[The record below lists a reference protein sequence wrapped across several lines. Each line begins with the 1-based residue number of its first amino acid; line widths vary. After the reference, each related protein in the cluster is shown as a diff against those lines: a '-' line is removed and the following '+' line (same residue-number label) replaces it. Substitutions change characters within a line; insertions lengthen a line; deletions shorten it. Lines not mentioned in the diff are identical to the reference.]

1 MLLAIDTA
9 TRVISLA
16 LHDGE
21 RIVAES
27 SWETA
32 NHHTVELAPA
42 VQAMLTRAGLESR
55 QLTAIAVALGPGS
68 FTGLRIGLGFAKG
81 LATSLNLPLLGIPT
95 LHILTAAQPS
105 QAERLMAVLQAGR
118 GRVCA
123 QAFHWED
130 GGWTADGD
138 PIIQSWDALLE
149 SQAEAGP
156 LVISGEIDAG
166 GAKTLAEAQQAGQ
179 PVTIAPA
186 ADRLRRAGFLADLA
200 WARLRRDDVDD
211 PLTLVPIYLHQP
223 GVPHP

>member
-16 LHDGE
+16 LHDGA
-21 RIVAES
+21 RLVAEA

-42 VQAMLTRAGLESR
+42 VQAMLARAGLTSR
-55 QLTAIAVALGPGS
+55 QLTAVGVALGPGS

-81 LATSLNLPLLGIPT
+81 LTTSLNLPLLGIPT
-95 LHILTAAQPS
+95 LHILAAAQP
-105 QAERLMAVLQAGR
+105 RLGDQMVAVLQAGR
-118 GRVCA
+118 GRICA
-123 QAFHWED
+123 QTFHWED
-130 GGWTADGD
+130 GGWTAGGD
-138 PIIQSWDALLE
+138 PAIQNWEALLTDL
-149 SQAEAGP
+149 AEAGP
-156 LVISGEIDAG
+156 VVISGEIDANG
-166 GAKTLAEAQQAGQ
+166 VKALTAAQEAGQ
-179 PVTIAPA
+179 PLTLAPA
-186 ADRLRRAGFLADLA
+186 SDRLRRAGFLADLA

>member
-21 RIVAES
+21 RIVAEA

-42 VQAMLTRAGLESR
+42 VQGMLIRAGLESR
-55 QLTAIAVALGPGS
+55 QLKAVAVALGPGS

-81 LATSLNLPLLGIPT
+81 LATSLGLPLLGIPT
-95 LHILTAAQPS
+95 LHILAAAQPRLG
-105 QAERLMAVLQAGR
+105 ERMVAVLQAGR

-123 QAFHWED
+123 QAFQWED
-130 GGWTADGD
+130 GGWTADGE
-138 PIIQSWDALLE
+138 PEIQTWDALVANL
-149 SQAEAGP
+149 AEGGP
-156 LVISGEIDAG
+156 AVISGEIDAG
-166 GAKTLAEAQQAGQ
+166 GTKALNAAQQAGQ
-179 PVTIAPA
+179 PLRIAPA
-186 ADRLRRAGFLADLA
+186 SDRLRRAGFLADLA
-200 WARLRRDDVDD
+200 WARLRRDDADD